1 MTRAT
6 IKEDDKEPEFSLEK
20 TLVLGSAAFGAYL
33 DPHQKKGLPRNLLD
47 GCSVRFFDSKFVQ
60 EGYAG
65 VLELSDIKV
74 TEASRQDVR
83 FLLFDS
89 LEISP

>member
-1 MTRAT
+1 MVPRAT
-6 IKEDDKEPEFSLEK
+6 IQEDDQEPEFSLEK
-20 TLVLGSAAFGAYL
+20 ALVLGSAAFGAYL
-33 DPHQKKGLPRNLLD
+33 DPDQKKGLPRNLLD

-65 VLELSDIKV
+65 VLELSGIKV

-83 FLLFDS
+83 FL
-89 LEISP
+89 ISDILKT